1 MSILRRTFIKGFVA
15 TTVAAST
22 MPFAAWAGKS
32 TVVESSSDG
41 RVYTPYEKRH
51 GNESD
56 VWFTR
61 DLSADGL
68 RRLYAKVRNAL
79 SGRIAVK
86 IHTGEMNGPNIIP
99 APWVREL
106 FSHDLEGATI
116 VETNAYYHGD
126 RYTTKRHLETIKV
139 NGWTFSP
146 VDILDSG
153 GTAMLPVRGGRWLS
167 EISVGKSLLDYDS
180 LLVLTHFKGHAM
192 GGFGGSNKN
201 VGIGCADG
209 RVGKAMIHT
218 RPGEGQW
225 SISGEE
231 FMERMTE
238 STKAVVDHFAPRL
251 AYINVLRNMSVSCD
265 CEGIAAAPVVTPD
278 IGMMAS
284 LDILAVDQASV
295 DLVFAL
301 PEKDNEALI
310 ARIRSRH
317 GFRQL
322 SCMKELGMGNDRYR
336 LLDIDN
342 ADSRI
347 LPADA
352 VKRNTSSSL

>member
-1 MSILRRTFIKGFVA
+1 MSIPRRTFIKGFAAA
-15 TTVAAST
+15 TAAASS
-22 MPFAAWAGKS
+22 MPLAAWAKRA
-32 TVVESSSDG
+32 VVESSPDG
-41 RVYTPYEKRH
+41 RVYIPYEKRQ
-51 GNESD
+51 GSESD

-68 RRLYAKVRNAL
+68 RRLYAKVGHAL

-86 IHTGEMNGPNIIP
+86 IHTGERNAPNIIP
-99 APWVREL
+99 VPWVREL
-106 FSHDLEGATI
+106 FRHDLEAATI
-116 VETNAYYHGD
+116 VETNAYYRGD
-126 RYTTKRHLETIKV
+126 RYTTERHLETVKM

-146 VDILDSG
+146 VDILDSD
-153 GTAMLPVRGGRWLS
+153 GTAVLPVGGGRRLS
-167 EISVGKSLLDYDS
+167 EISVGKGLLAYDS

-251 AYINVLRNMSVSCD
+251 ACINVLRNMSVSCD
-265 CEGIAAAPVVTPD
+265 CEGTAAAPVVTPD
-278 IGMMAS
+278 IGMAAS
-284 LDILAVDQASV
+284 LDMLAVDQAAV
-295 DLVFAL
+295 DLIFAL
-301 PEKDNEALI
+301 PEKDKEALV
-310 ARIRSRH
+310 ARMQSRH

-336 LLDIDN
+336 LFDMDN
-342 ADSRI
+342 GDRRI
-347 LPADA
+347 LPAEA
-352 VKRNTSSSL
+352 VGA